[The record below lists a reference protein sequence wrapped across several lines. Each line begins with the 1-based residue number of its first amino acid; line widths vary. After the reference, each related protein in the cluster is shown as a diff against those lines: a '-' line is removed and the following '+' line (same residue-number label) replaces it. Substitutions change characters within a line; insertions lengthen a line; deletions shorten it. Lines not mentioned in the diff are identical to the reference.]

1 MGLLILFGCIGAGV
15 FMAASILGKNKP
27 KDVAKD
33 TATGCLTGIGSLFL
47 ILLGIIAICALIYFC
62 VIYGFSTAFS
72 E

>member
-47 ILLGIIAICALIYFC
+47 I
-62 VIYGFSTAFS
+62 
-72 E
+72 